1 MYKLFSMEFLGK
13 PSLAINEMDILHLV
27 IVTSCFFWVGSG
39 YWILVGLIWQS
50 GSIWDKNLKTR
61 VMALRFIL
69 AI

>member
-39 YWILVGLIWQS
+39 YWILVGLI
-50 GSIWDKNLKTR
+50 
-61 VMALRFIL
+61 
-69 AI
+69 